1 MLKRANPRK
10 GGTMIA
16 HQKTVKAAHYEL
28 RRQDGSLHTGLTAA
42 DIRAM
47 AERGDLFSD
56 DMLCRDGDDRWR
68 PASSLTGIT
77 VQQRVAVAPPS
88 PASVAMQQAEPLPT
102 PLPAIAAE
110 PQPNPLEE
118 VVAAAEHRAN
128 QLQTALDRLM
138 EQHDDLRDQSSANAT
153 TVQQL
158 RDELQHRAAETAALE
173 DQLQQ
178 ARSTS
183 DRAHALAQEVAQL
196 RAETAKLSER
206 CDTAEREAASAQGC
220 EQRLEHT
227 IAELRRELASTHERA
242 TAGDSEVN
250 RLRTAIAGLEAQLLR
265 AESENSAAQGGVSRA
280 AIEDLRRQ
288 LDAANAAAAAA
299 ESDRE
304 QLLESL
310 STAQNALRTSDD
322 LRRALEKSLGTL
334 KASTTGHSA
343 ELASARQSA
352 GEAQA
357 MLAAMAARV
366 EGAETA
372 ADNARRAVQEQAERI
387 RAATAAHDAALV
399 ARDAAITDRDS
410 ALAERDSTRLAVG
423 ATQVDLLAARRD
435 VDALRQELESAR
447 KAIADQ
453 TARACGLERTVTDTH
468 VLADGLRIE
477 RDELRTSI
485 IAGQRQLDDLRAR
498 LAAHERD
505 AEAMQERFHAAD
517 ALAAGLREERDAAR
531 AQGVQLAEELQGA
544 HQQRADLAARATT
557 LEREVADERNKVVA
571 RDELIFRDSLRA
583 EERERDNRGLQA
595 EIAQLRADLAAQQC
609 RADDAAGQSA
619 ALQRDL
625 HDARRRAAE
634 QTDELAASARRA
646 EELATQEEAARAS
659 LVAATRERDELS
671 AAFASSQAAVAAREQ
686 QVAAER
692 SLRDQAE
699 GSSRQLLASYEK
711 LAEETS
717 RRIADLEVKLA
728 SAAHEVQAG
737 LARESQ
743 VAAALATA
751 QSETHALQQK
761 LTAAAEQRNA
771 LTRDRDSFAKRASA
785 EAAGRAAAE
794 DKISAAQERARQAER
809 EGRAVQERAVQAAM
823 IALTGARQ
831 RINEDYTKSLSEIEV
846 LEQLVAEST
855 RQLIAAGAQVP
866 GIPLLPRE
874 AMAKAAADSRAA
886 ADAAALLTQATAARP
901 ATTTASAPAAPAAR
915 YEPPAAPSGSFRM
928 VDGLDDDSPRRPAPS
943 RMSGSHTSSTAR
955 AGGARERVSQPR
967 TQSSSSSSDDDSS
980 TAAAAIIT
988 PAHPPPAIPTAPVA
1002 EAAPR
1007 AAAVHAVPA
1016 SVDEHWIDEHC
1027 SVSAV
1032 EPPAQ
1037 AVGITALTAL
1047 GALISASI
1055 ASIPLLS
1062 QMDLQRAFL
1071 HIAAWTLLIP
1081 ALTHAV
1087 QRTAVWCE
1095 PVLARRIPQL
1105 AAASLLLAPLCTLFL
1120 TSQPLLG
1127 AMFLIPLLVLP
1138 WLIVYAAWPDPI
1150 LRAAATTSRVIE
1162 EILARRERTSQVAAC
1177 IMLTAAAVC
1186 TLVPTATA
1194 VPPLVRLPAGMIA
1207 LAALGLTG
1215 ALACIRSVRV
1225 WAQAAAWI
1233 ALIATATAIVK
1244 LNATDALSSMQRSP
1258 WPWLA
1263 LICSWSTVAATTLL
1277 AACTLQRFRASVER
1291 QRADTTPAL
1300 ISHERVFAAATMAAS
1315 AFAPLLPALVG
1326 TRLAAG
1332 RSRRAEAQLRSFA
1345 NFEAWSALTLLSVGI
1360 VHLIAPSWSLD
1371 LLLAGL
1377 MLTHGLLCFGCAL
1390 TVGCDRFVRCPSLLP
1405 VLQPPEGA
1413 LELPAPVIT
1422 VQRTTEGSA
1431 ERPMTH
1437 PCGTTPWAL
1446 ATVIVG
1452 CAAVASLTRSAE
1464 WTMLVGPLVGLAWWL
1479 PSLIAARSRHADTVI
1494 VCVLSTGLLALMAAA
1509 GAVVPFDG
1517 PDDTRPLVI
1526 AACIGA
1532 CGAWALLTGWAFK
1545 GMSQLATL
1553 ARSSID
1559 AALDADGDA
1568 LAPSELP
1575 AVTMR
1580 REWMM
1585 RRVIIAA
1592 SAIPAATALPTAL
1605 PTSWAF
1611 VVTLPWLSTVIA
1623 ALLCGAVTLIAT
1635 RCDRDQLIART
1646 TQFSRTLALASAL
1659 AVLPLFFAASQFGAL
1674 EAVRSQ
1680 PWSALTA
1687 LTALLAAG
1695 VLWAL
1700 RPVPPSAEEVRAA
1713 RAQARRK
1720 AAAASRSQRR
1730 RTPEE
1735 ALA

>member
-1 MLKRANPRK
+1 
-10 GGTMIA
+10 MIA

-28 RRQDGSLHTGLTAA
+28 RRQDGSLHNGLTAA

-56 DMLCRDGDDRWR
+56 DMLCREGDGRWR
-68 PASSLTGIT
+68 PASSLTGIA
-77 VQQRVAVAPPS
+77 VQQRIAVEPPS
-88 PASVAMQQAEPLPT
+88 PAPVTVRQAEPRSE
-102 PLPAIAAE
+102 PLSAIAAE
-110 PQPNPLEE
+110 PRPNPLEE
-118 VVAAAEHRAN
+118 VVVAAEHRAN
-128 QLQTALDRLM
+128 QLQTTLDRLM
-138 EQHDDLRDQSSANAT
+138 EQHDHLRDQAT
-153 TVQQL
+153 EHAATAQQL
-158 RDELQHRAAETAALE
+158 RVELQHRTAECSALE

-178 ARSTS
+178 ARAIS
-183 DRAHALAQEVAQL
+183 DQAHGLTQEVAQL
-196 RAETAKLSER
+196 RADSAKLSER
-206 CDTAEREAASAQGC
+206 CDTAEREAANAQGF

-242 TAGDSEVN
+242 AASDSEVH
-250 RLRTAIAGLEAQLLR
+250 RLRATIDGLEAQLLQ
-265 AESENSAAQGGVSRA
+265 AQSENAAARGGLSRT
-280 AIEDLRRQ
+280 AIDDLRRQ
-288 LDAANAAAAAA
+288 LEAANAAAAAA

-310 STAQNALRTSDD
+310 STAQSALRTSDD
-322 LRRALEKSLGTL
+322 LRRALEKNLGTL
-334 KASTTGHSA
+334 KASASGHSA

-352 GEAQA
+352 SEAQA
-357 MLAAMAARV
+357 MLVAMAARV

-372 ADNARRAVQEQAERI
+372 ADNSRRALQEQAERT
-387 RAATAAHDAALV
+387 RAATAAHDAAV
-399 ARDAAITDRDS
+399 IARDAAITDRDS

-435 VDALRQELESAR
+435 ADALRQGLESAR
-447 KAIADQ
+447 MAIADQ
-453 TARACGLERTVTDTH
+453 TARACGLERSVADTQ

-477 RDELRTSI
+477 RDELRASI
-485 IAGQRQLDDLRAR
+485 IAGQQQVDGLRIR

-517 ALAAGLREERDAAR
+517 ALTAALREERDTAR
-531 AQGVQLAEELQGA
+531 VQSVQLSEELQAA
-544 HQQRADLAARATT
+544 HQQRADLAARVTL
-557 LEREVADERNKVVA
+557 LEREVADARGKVVA
-571 RDELIFRDSLRA
+571 RDELIFRDSLRT

-595 EIAQLRADLAAQQC
+595 EIAQLRADQAAQQC
-609 RADDAAGQSA
+609 RAEDAAGQSA

-625 HDARRRAAE
+625 HEARRRVAE
-634 QTDELAASARRA
+634 QADELTASARRT
-646 EELATQEEAARAS
+646 EEFATQAEAARAS

-728 SAAHEVQAG
+728 SAGHEVQAG

-743 VAAALATA
+743 AAAALGTA
-751 QSETHALQQK
+751 QSEAHSLQQK
-761 LTAAAEQRNA
+761 LAAAAEQRNA

-874 AMAKAAADSRAA
+874 AMAKAVADSRTA
-886 ADAAALLTQATAARP
+886 ADAAALLAQVATARP
-901 ATTTASAPAAPAAR
+901 TTTPASAPAAPSAR

-943 RMSGSHTSSTAR
+943 RVSGAHTSGTAR

-980 TAAAAIIT
+980 STAAAAVAPT
-988 PAHPPPAIPTAPVA
+988 QPPPALP
-1002 EAAPR
+1002 
-1007 AAAVHAVPA
+1007 AAAAVPA

-1032 EPPAQ
+1032 EPPVQ
-1037 AVGITALTAL
+1037 GVGITALTAL

-1081 ALTHAV
+1081 ALTHSV
-1087 QRTAVWCE
+1087 QRIAVSCA

-1105 AAASLLLAPLCTLFL
+1105 AAASLLLTPLCTLFL

-1127 AMFLIPLLVLP
+1127 AMFLTPLLVLP
-1138 WLIVYAAWPDPI
+1138 WLMVYAAWPDPM
-1150 LRAAATTSRVIE
+1150 LRAVATTSHVVE
-1162 EILARRERTSQVAAC
+1162 EILAKRERAARVAAC
-1177 IMLTAAAVC
+1177 IMLAAAAVC
-1186 TLVPTATA
+1186 LLVPTAA
-1194 VPPLVRLPAGMIA
+1194 ALPPLVRLPAGMIA
-1207 LAALGLTG
+1207 LAALALTG
-1215 ALACIRSVRV
+1215 LLACIGSARV
-1225 WAQAAAWI
+1225 WAQAAAWM
-1233 ALIATATAIVK
+1233 ALIATAAVIVQ
-1244 LNATDALSSMQRSP
+1244 LNSTEALSPMQRSP

-1263 LICSWSTVAATTLL
+1263 LICSWSTVSATTLL
-1277 AACTLQRFRASVER
+1277 AACTLHRFRASVER

-1345 NFEAWSALTLLSVGI
+1345 NFEVWSSLTLLSVGI
-1360 VHLIAPSWSLD
+1360 GHLIAPLWSLD
-1371 LLLAGL
+1371 LLFAGL
-1377 MLTHGLLCFGCAL
+1377 LLTHALLCFGCAL

-1413 LELPAPVIT
+1413 LELPSPVIT
-1422 VQRTTEGSA
+1422 VQRTAEGSSQ
-1431 ERPMTH
+1431 RPITH

-1452 CAAVASLTRSAE
+1452 CAAVATLTRSAE

-1517 PDDTRPLVI
+1517 ANDTRPLVI

-1553 ARSSID
+1553 ARSSVD

-1592 SAIPAATALPTAL
+1592 SWIPAATALPSAL
-1605 PTSWAF
+1605 PTSWAV
-1611 VVTLPWLSTVIA
+1611 VVTLPWLCTVIA
-1623 ALLCGAVTLIAT
+1623 ALLCGAITLIAT

-1646 TQFSRTLALASAL
+1646 TQFARTLALASVL

-1674 EAVRSQ
+1674 EAVLSQ

-1700 RPVPPSAEEVRAA
+1700 RPAPPSAEEVRAVRA
-1713 RAQARRK
+1713 RARRHS
-1720 AAAASRSQRR
+1720 AIAMRSQQC

>member
-1 MLKRANPRK
+1 
-10 GGTMIA
+10 MIA

-47 AERGDLFSD
+47 AARGDLFSD
-56 DMLCRDGDDRWR
+56 DMLCREGDDRWR
-68 PASSLTGIT
+68 PASSLTGIA
-77 VQQRVAVAPPS
+77 VQQRIAVEPPS
-88 PASVAMQQAEPLPT
+88 PAPVTMRQAEPLSE

-110 PQPNPLEE
+110 PRPNPLEE

-128 QLQTALDRLM
+128 QLQTTLDRLM
-138 EQHDDLRDQSSANAT
+138 EQHDDLRDQAT
-153 TVQQL
+153 VHAATVQQL
-158 RDELQHRAAETAALE
+158 RGELQHRAAECSALE

-178 ARSTS
+178 ARATS
-183 DRAHALAQEVAQL
+183 DRAHGLTQEVAQL
-196 RAETAKLSER
+196 RAESAKLSER
-206 CDTAEREAASAQGC
+206 CDTAEREAANAQGL

-242 TAGDSEVN
+242 AAGDSEVH
-250 RLRTAIAGLEAQLLR
+250 RLRAAIDGLEAQLLR
-265 AESENSAAQGGVSRA
+265 AQSENAAAQGGLSRT
-280 AIEDLRRQ
+280 AIDDLRRQ

-322 LRRALEKSLGTL
+322 LRRALERNLGTL
-334 KASTTGHSA
+334 KASTSGRSA

-372 ADNARRAVQEQAERI
+372 ADNARRALQEQAERI
-387 RAATAAHDAALV
+387 RAATAAHDAALI

-435 VDALRQELESAR
+435 ADALRQELESAR

-453 TARACGLERTVTDTH
+453 TARACGLERSVTDTQ

-477 RDELRTSI
+477 RDELRASI
-485 IAGQRQLDDLRAR
+485 IAGQQQVDGLRIR
-498 LAAHERD
+498 LTAHERD
-505 AEAMQERFHAAD
+505 AEAMQERFHSAD
-517 ALAAGLREERDAAR
+517 ALTAALREERDTAR
-531 AQGVQLAEELQGA
+531 AQSVQLSEELRGA
-544 HQQRADLAARATT
+544 HQQRADLAARVT
-557 LEREVADERNKVVA
+557 LLESEVADERGKVVA

-609 RADDAAGQSA
+609 RAEDAAGQSA

-625 HDARRRAAE
+625 HEARRRVAE
-634 QTDELAASARRA
+634 QADELTASARRT

-728 SAAHEVQAG
+728 SAGHEVQAG

-743 VAAALATA
+743 AAAALGTA
-751 QSETHALQQK
+751 QSEAHSLQQK
-761 LTAAAEQRNA
+761 LAAAAEQRTA

-886 ADAAALLTQATAARP
+886 ADAAALLAQVATARP
-901 ATTTASAPAAPAAR
+901 TTTPASAPAAPAAR

-943 RMSGSHTSSTAR
+943 RMSGAHTSSTAR

-980 TAAAAIIT
+980 STAAAAVA
-988 PAHPPPAIPTAPVA
+988 PAQPPPALP
-1002 EAAPR
+1002 
-1007 AAAVHAVPA
+1007 AAAAAAAVPA

-1032 EPPAQ
+1032 EPPVQ
-1037 AVGITALTAL
+1037 TVGITALTAL

-1087 QRTAVWCE
+1087 QRTAVSCA

-1105 AAASLLLAPLCTLFL
+1105 AAASLLLTPLCTLFL

-1127 AMFLIPLLVLP
+1127 AMFLTPLLVLP
-1138 WLIVYAAWPDPI
+1138 WLMVYAAWPDPM
-1150 LRAAATTSRVIE
+1150 LRAVATTSRVIE
-1162 EILARRERTSQVAAC
+1162 ETLAKRERIAQVAAC
-1177 IMLTAAAVC
+1177 IMLAAAAVC
-1186 TLVPTATA
+1186 MLVPTAA
-1194 VPPLVRLPAGMIA
+1194 ALPPLVRLPAGMIA
-1207 LAALGLTG
+1207 LAALALTG
-1215 ALACIRSVRV
+1215 LLACIGSARV
-1225 WAQAAAWI
+1225 WAQAAAWM
-1233 ALIATATAIVK
+1233 ALIATAAVIVQ
-1244 LNATDALSSMQRSP
+1244 LNATEALSPMQRSP

-1277 AACTLQRFRASVER
+1277 AACTLHRFRASVER

-1345 NFEAWSALTLLSVGI
+1345 NFEVWSALTLLSVGI
-1360 VHLIAPSWSLD
+1360 GHLIAPSWSLD
-1371 LLLAGL
+1371 LLFAGL
-1377 MLTHGLLCFGCAL
+1377 LLTHALLCFGCAL

-1413 LELPAPVIT
+1413 LELPSPVIT
-1422 VQRTTEGSA
+1422 VQRTAEGSSQ
-1431 ERPMTH
+1431 RPITH

-1452 CAAVASLTRSAE
+1452 CAAVATLTRSAE

-1517 PDDTRPLVI
+1517 ADDTRPLVI

-1553 ARSSID
+1553 ARSSVD

-1592 SAIPAATALPTAL
+1592 SLIPAATALPSAL
-1605 PTSWAF
+1605 PTSWAV
-1611 VVTLPWLSTVIA
+1611 VVTLPWLCTVIA
-1623 ALLCGAVTLIAT
+1623 ALLCGAITLIAT

-1674 EAVRSQ
+1674 EAVLSQ

-1700 RPVPPSAEEVRAA
+1700 RPAPPSAEEVRAVRA
-1713 RAQARRK
+1713 RARRHS
-1720 AAAASRSQRR
+1720 AIAMRSQQC